1 MDTKKVLCSLVGE
14 EIAAKFYRIAE
25 ENGTDAATVLST
37 FIMDYVVSGGHP
49 ETVGEK
55 SQQEDTLTWLDR
67 RWAEREKHR
76 RQRCSHGRSTAKHR
90 KMASPVE
97 HARPARR

>member
-76 RQRCSHGRSTAKHR
+76 EAIEALRAAMPEDVRNWTA
-90 KMASPVE
+90 PYILE
-97 HARPARR
+97 D

>member
-1 MDTKKVLCSLVGE
+1 MDTKKDLCSLVGE
-14 EIAAKFYRIAE
+14 EIAAKFCRIAE

-55 SQQEDTLTWLDR
+55 SQQEDTSTWLDR
-67 RWAEREKHR
+67 RWAEQEKHR
-76 RQRCSHGRSTAKHR
+76 EAIQELIAKESPDVRNWTA
-90 KMASPVE
+90 PYILE
-97 HARPARR
+97 D